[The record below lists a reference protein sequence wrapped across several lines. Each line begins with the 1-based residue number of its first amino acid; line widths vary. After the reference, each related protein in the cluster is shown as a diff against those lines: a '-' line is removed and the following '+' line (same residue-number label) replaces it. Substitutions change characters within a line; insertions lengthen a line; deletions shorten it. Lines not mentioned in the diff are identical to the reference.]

1 MKKKILIVDDDPT
14 NLSMIEAHLRRYGYD
29 VKTTVNGSRAI
40 DLTYKWN
47 PDLILLDIIMPGL
60 DGLTVAKRIREFS
73 SIPII
78 FLTAKREEIDKLK
91 GFEAGA
97 DDYIVKP
104 FSSAVLFARVRAVLR
119 RFETGD
125 LEDYYPPVY
134 RHGDLIID
142 VESYRVT
149 VSGEDVYLSATE
161 HKLLKKLAESMGKI
175 VTKEELLSSVWGP
188 NFRYDKTILWVA
200 LSRLKQKIEKD
211 PTNPVHILT
220 IRGHGYTIPEDS
232 S

>member
-1 MKKKILIVDDDPT
+1 MKKKILIVDDDPIT
-14 NLSMIEAHLRRYGYD
+14 LSLIEAHLTRHGYD
-29 VKTTVNGSRAI
+29 VKTTADGSRGI
-40 DLTYKWN
+40 ELTHKWD
-47 PDLILLDIIMPGL
+47 PDLVLLDIMMPGL

-73 SIPII
+73 STPII
-78 FLTAKREEIDKLK
+78 MLTAKGEESDRLK

-104 FSSAVLFARVRAVLR
+104 FSSDVLLARVRAVLR
-119 RFETGD
+119 RFETRD
-125 LEDYYPPVY
+125 LEEYYQPVY

-149 VSGEDVYLSATE
+149 VSGEEINLSATE
-161 HKLLKKLAESMGKI
+161 LKLLKKLAESMGKI

-188 NFRYDKTILWVA
+188 DFRYEKTILWVA

-211 PTNPVHILT
+211 PKNPVHILT
-220 IRGHGYTIPEDS
+220 VKGLGYKIPEDAS
-232 S
+232 